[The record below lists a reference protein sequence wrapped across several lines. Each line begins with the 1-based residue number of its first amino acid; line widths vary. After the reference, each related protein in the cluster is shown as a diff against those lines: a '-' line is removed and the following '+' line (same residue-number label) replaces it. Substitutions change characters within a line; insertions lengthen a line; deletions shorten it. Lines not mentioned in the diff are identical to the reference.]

1 MDKIFNHEK
10 HEDQIYK
17 FWETNGFFKANLN
30 KNKKPFSIILPPA
43 NANGNLHMG
52 HAMFVYE
59 DVMIRYN
66 KMKGNETLWLPGLD
80 HAGIETQYVF
90 EKELQKKGKS
100 RFDFNREDL
109 YSAIL
114 NFTNENMT
122 NIRSQLRKLG
132 FALDWSREKFTMDK
146 DIVEIVYDTFKKLY
160 DKGLV
165 YRDKKLVNYCI
176 KDGTSFSDLEVEDKE
191 VIGKLYFVKF
201 PLVGGGFI
209 TVATTR
215 PETILGDIAVAV
227 NPKDKRFKK
236 FVGKKVVLP
245 LTNREVLII
254 EDEIVDMEFGT
265 GAVKITPSH
274 DFDDEQTAKKHNLAY
289 PAVIGFDGK
298 IFGTNTPIDGLR
310 IFSAREAVVKKLQEL
325 GLIEKVK
332 DHTMVQKT
340 CYKCGSVL
348 EPLPLEQW
356 FIKIKSLAD
365 KSIKLIKDKQ
375 IDIKP
380 KRFKKTLID
389 ILENF
394 IDWNISRQIV
404 WGIRIP
410 AWKCKDCNKWTVEKI
425 KPEKCSNCKLTNLIQ
440 DTDTFDTWFS
450 SSQWPFATLMTQG
463 KDFYEYFYPTS
474 VMETGYDLLRGWV
487 ARMIMIGYFVTKKQQ
502 FNLVYLHGMVRDG
515 KGQKM
520 SKSKGNV
527 IDPVEKVDKYGADA
541 VRASLIFNIKEGA
554 DISLSDAKIQGMR
567 NFANKVWNIGRFLH
581 IVSSPRKRGSGD
593 NQIPDQVGNDKEAVG
608 KDKLLDEL
616 EEEFEIVK
624 KSYFNNMDSY
634 KFSFAFDAVYE
645 FLWHRFADYYIE
657 VLKDEVING
666 NIKAKELLFNIYREN
681 LKLLHPFI
689 PFVTEAVWKE
699 FHGRYKSILSERY

>member
-1 MDKIFNHEK
+1 
-10 HEDQIYK
+10 
-17 FWETNGFFKANLN
+17 
-30 KNKKPFSIILPPA
+30 
-43 NANGNLHMG
+43 
-52 HAMFVYE
+52 
-59 DVMIRYN
+59 
-66 KMKGNETLWLPGLD
+66 
-80 HAGIETQYVF
+80 
-90 EKELQKKGKS
+90 
-100 RFDFNREDL
+100 
-109 YSAIL
+109 
-114 NFTNENMT
+114 
-122 NIRSQLRKLG
+122 
-132 FALDWSREKFTMDK
+132 
-146 DIVEIVYDTFKKLY
+146 
-160 DKGLV
+160 
-165 YRDKKLVNYCI
+165 
-176 KDGTSFSDLEVEDKE
+176 
-191 VIGKLYFVKF
+191 
-201 PLVGGGFI
+201 
-209 TVATTR
+209 
-215 PETILGDIAVAV
+215 
-227 NPKDKRFKK
+227 
-236 FVGKKVVLP
+236 
-245 LTNREVLII
+245 
-254 EDEIVDMEFGT
+254 
-265 GAVKITPSH
+265 
-274 DFDDEQTAKKHNLAY
+274 
-289 PAVIGFDGK
+289 
-298 IFGTNTPIDGLR
+298 
-310 IFSAREAVVKKLQEL
+310 
-325 GLIEKVK
+325 
-332 DHTMVQKT
+332 
-340 CYKCGSVL
+340 
-348 EPLPLEQW
+348 
-356 FIKIKSLAD
+356 
-365 KSIKLIKDKQ
+365 
-375 IDIKP
+375 
-380 KRFKKTLID
+380 
-389 ILENF
+389 F